1 VAEKKARAEFK
12 RMFDRFECN
21 VFEVEVT
28 IAPNPEVINE
38 RKRGR
43 RITRVDRA
51 MRDMINDD

>member
-1 VAEKKARAEFK
+1 
-12 RMFDRFECN
+12 MFDRFECN